1 MVLNCFVLGVGRPMY
16 PLEREM
22 DEDRKRVCEEQLG
35 LPPFDREREL
45 LLRYGFKSYD
55 VSKDQPA
62 ELAYYSVV
70 LLPKKVTL
78 CHYDGLP
85 SGKTKTEL
93 SLPGSTPPV
102 VAMEI

>member
-1 MVLNCFVLGVGRPMY
+1 MKTGKESVRNSLDCLHST
-16 PLEREM
+16 ERENSSSGM
-22 DEDRKRVCEEQLG
+22 AFSHMMF
-35 LPPFDREREL
+35 P
-45 LLRYGFKSYD
+45 KS
-55 VSKDQPA
+55 A

-70 LLPKKVTL
+70 LLPKRVTL
-78 CHYDGLP
+78 CHFDGLP

>member
-1 MVLNCFVLGVGRPMY
+1 MKTGRESVRNSLDCLHSTESENSSSGMA
-16 PLEREM
+16 
-22 DEDRKRVCEEQLG
+22 
-35 LPPFDREREL
+35 F
-45 LLRYGFKSYD
+45 SD

-62 ELAYYSVV
+62 ESACYSVV
-70 LLPKKVTL
+70 SLPKRVTL
-78 CHYDGLP
+78 CHFDGLP